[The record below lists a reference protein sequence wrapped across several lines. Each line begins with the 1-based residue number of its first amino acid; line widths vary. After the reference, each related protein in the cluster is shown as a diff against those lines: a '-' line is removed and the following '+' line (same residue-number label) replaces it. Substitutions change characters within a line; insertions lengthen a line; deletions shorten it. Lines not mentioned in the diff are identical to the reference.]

1 MTKFSKSEMFKVL
14 VNSEYEI
21 LFNKLKAAAPDSFEL
36 TLVDFSAPDEKLN
49 SLLCTTDAIIGQV
62 NLSDAQYESAERLKI
77 IQTLSA
83 GFDRIELARA
93 MRYKVPIA
101 TNNGANAISVAEHVL
116 MLIFALYRQLL
127 FHHHSV
133 TNGPWKNLKHT
144 NRELSGKTLGIYGLG
159 RIGKELAKRASA
171 LGVKVQYFDILR
183 QFETEKELGLK
194 YVFPEELLKSSDI
207 ISYHVPKTT
216 FTRHIINQ
224 NSLKMMRPDA
234 LLIHASRGDVQEENA
249 LYEAL
254 SCGEISAAGLDVF
267 EVEPLPENSPLRK
280 LNNVVLTPH
289 SAPDSECYVRS
300 VRNALENLLKVSK
313 GEAPQS
319 IAVDH
324 EKETRKFLQRFPDV
338 EFSPS

>member
-1 MTKFSKSEMFKVL
+1 MFNVL

-21 LFNKLKAAAPDSFEL
+21 LFNQLKAEAPDSFEL

-62 NLSDAQYESAERLKI
+62 NLSDAQYESADRLKI

-83 GFDRIELARA
+83 GFDRIELAKA
-93 MRYKVPIA
+93 KRYKVMIA

-127 FHHHSV
+127 FHHRSV
-133 TNGPWKNLKHT
+133 TSGPWKNLKHT
-144 NRELSGKTLGIYGLG
+144 NKELSGKTLGIYGLG

-207 ISYHVPKTT
+207 ISYHLPKTS
-216 FTRHIINQ
+216 FTHHLINR
-224 NSLKMMRPDA
+224 NSLRKMRSDA
-234 LLIHASRGDVQEENA
+234 LLINSSRGDVQDENA
-249 LYEAL
+249 IYEAL
-254 SCGEISAAGLDVF
+254 TSGQISAAGLDVF

-280 LNNVVLTPH
+280 LENVVLTPH
-289 SAPDSECYVRS
+289 SAPDSECYIRS

-313 GEAPQS
+313 GEAAQS

-324 EKETRKFLQRFPDV
+324 EKETRKFLERFPDV
-338 EFSPS
+338 EFLPS

>member
-1 MTKFSKSEMFKVL
+1 MFNVL

-21 LFNKLKAAAPDSFEL
+21 LFNQLKAEAPDSFEL

-62 NLSDAQYESAERLKI
+62 NLSDAQYESADRLKI

-83 GFDRIELARA
+83 GFDRIELAKA
-93 MRYKVPIA
+93 KRYKVMIA

-207 ISYHVPKTT
+207 ISYHLPKTS
-216 FTRHIINQ
+216 FTHHLINR
-224 NSLKMMRPDA
+224 NSLRKMRSDA
-234 LLIHASRGDVQEENA
+234 LLINSSRGDVQDENA
-249 LYEAL
+249 IYEAL
-254 SCGEISAAGLDVF
+254 TSGQISAAGLDVF

-280 LNNVVLTPH
+280 LENVVLTPH
-289 SAPDSECYVRS
+289 SAPDSECYIRS

-313 GEAPQS
+313 GEAAQS

-324 EKETRKFLQRFPDV
+324 EKETRKFLERFPDV
-338 EFSPS
+338 EFLPS

>member
-21 LFNKLKAAAPDSFEL
+21 LFNQLKAKAPDSFEL

-83 GFDRIELARA
+83 GFDRIELAKA
-93 MRYKVPIA
+93 MRYKVTIA

-183 QFETEKELGLK
+183 
-194 YVFPEELLKSSDI
+194 
-207 ISYHVPKTT
+207 
-216 FTRHIINQ
+216 
-224 NSLKMMRPDA
+224 
-234 LLIHASRGDVQEENA
+234 
-249 LYEAL
+249 
-254 SCGEISAAGLDVF
+254 
-267 EVEPLPENSPLRK
+267 
-280 LNNVVLTPH
+280 
-289 SAPDSECYVRS
+289 
-300 VRNALENLLKVSK
+300 
-313 GEAPQS
+313 
-319 IAVDH
+319 
-324 EKETRKFLQRFPDV
+324 
-338 EFSPS
+338 

>member
-1 MTKFSKSEMFKVL
+1 MFNVL

-21 LFNKLKAAAPDSFEL
+21 LFNQLKAEAPVSFEL

-62 NLSDAQYESAERLKI
+62 NLSDAQYESADRLKI

-83 GFDRIELARA
+83 GFDRIELAKA
-93 MRYKVPIA
+93 KRYKVMIA

-127 FHHHSV
+127 FHHRSV
-133 TNGPWKNLKHT
+133 TSGPWKNLKHT
-144 NRELSGKTLGIYGLG
+144 NKELSGKTLGIFGLG
-159 RIGKELAKRASA
+159 RIGKALAQRAVA
-171 LGVKVQYFDILR
+171 LGVKVQYFDVVR
-183 QFETEKELGLK
+183 QSEAEKDWGLK
-194 YVFPEELLKSSDI
+194 YLFPDELLSSSDI
-207 ISYHVPKTT
+207 ISYHLPKTS
-216 FTRHIINQ
+216 FTHHLINR
-224 NSLKMMRPDA
+224 NSLRKMRSDA
-234 LLIHASRGDVQEENA
+234 LLINSSRGDVQDENA
-249 LYEAL
+249 IYEAL
-254 SCGEISAAGLDVF
+254 TSGQISAAGLDVF

-280 LNNVVLTPH
+280 LENVVLTPH
-289 SAPDSECYVRS
+289 SAPDSECYIRS

>member
-21 LFNKLKAAAPDSFEL
+21 LFNKLKAEAPDSFEL

-83 GFDRIELARA
+83 GFDRIELAKA

-127 FHHHSV
+127 FHHRSV
-133 TNGPWKNLKHT
+133 TSGPWKNLKHT
-144 NRELSGKTLGIYGLG
+144 NKELSGKTLGIFGLG
-159 RIGKELAKRASA
+159 RIGKALAQRAVA
-171 LGVKVQYFDILR
+171 LGVKVQYFDVVR
-183 QFETEKELGLK
+183 QSEAEKDWGLK
-194 YVFPEELLKSSDI
+194 YLFPDELLSSSDI
-207 ISYHVPKTT
+207 ISYHLPKTS
-216 FTRHIINQ
+216 FTHHLINR
-224 NSLKMMRPDA
+224 NSLRKMRSDA
-234 LLIHASRGDVQEENA
+234 LLINSSRGDVQDENA
-249 LYEAL
+249 IYEAL
-254 SCGEISAAGLDVF
+254 TSGQISAAGLDVF

-280 LNNVVLTPH
+280 LENVVLTPH
-289 SAPDSECYVRS
+289 SAPDKESLILA
-300 VRNALENLLKVSK
+300 VRNALDNLLRVSN
-313 GEAPQS
+313 GNEPQS

-324 EKETRKFLQRFPDV
+324 EKETRKFLERFPDV
-338 EFSPS
+338 EFLP

>member
-1 MTKFSKSEMFKVL
+1 MFNVL

-21 LFNKLKAAAPDSFEL
+21 LFNQLKAEAPDSFEL

-62 NLSDAQYESAERLKI
+62 NLSDAQYESADRLKI

-83 GFDRIELARA
+83 GFDRIELAKA
-93 MRYKVPIA
+93 KRYKVMIA

-127 FHHHSV
+127 FHHRSV
-133 TNGPWKNLKHT
+133 TSGPWKNLKHT
-144 NRELSGKTLGIYGLG
+144 NKELSGKTLGIYGLG

-207 ISYHVPKTT
+207 ISYHLPKTS
-216 FTRHIINQ
+216 FTHHLINR
-224 NSLKMMRPDA
+224 NSLRKMRSDA
-234 LLIHASRGDVQEENA
+234 LLINSSRGDVQDENA
-249 LYEAL
+249 IYEAL
-254 SCGEISAAGLDVF
+254 TSGQISAAGLDVF

-280 LNNVVLTPH
+280 LENVVLTPH
-289 SAPDSECYVRS
+289 SAPDSECYIRS

-324 EKETRKFLQRFPDV
+324 EKETRKFLERFPDV
-338 EFSPS
+338 EFLPS

>member
-1 MTKFSKSEMFKVL
+1 M
-14 VNSEYEI
+14 
-21 LFNKLKAAAPDSFEL
+21 
-36 TLVDFSAPDEKLN
+36 
-49 SLLCTTDAIIGQV
+49 
-62 NLSDAQYESAERLKI
+62 
-77 IQTLSA
+77 
-83 GFDRIELARA
+83 
-93 MRYKVPIA
+93 IA

-127 FHHHSV
+127 FHHQSV

-144 NRELSGKTLGIYGLG
+144 NKELSGKTLGIYGLG

-194 YVFPEELLKSSDI
+194 YVFPEELLKNSDI

-216 FTRHIINQ
+216 FTRQIINQ
-224 NSLKMMRPDA
+224 TSLKMMRPDA
-234 LLIHASRGDVQEENA
+234 LLINASRGDVQDESA
-249 LYEAL
+249 IYEAL
-254 SCGEISAAGLDVF
+254 SSGQISAAGLDVF

-280 LNNVVLTPH
+280 LKNVVLTPH

-300 VRNALENLLKVSK
+300 VSHALENLLKVSK
-313 GEAPQS
+313 GETPQS
-319 IAVDH
+319 LAVDH
-324 EKETRKFLQRFPDV
+324 EKETRKFLERFPDV